1 MTEKVETTNF
11 KLQKVTLLVQMTTF
25 DTDESDLD
33 AGEWLLNVLMNCA
46 TKINPNSHYGA
57 EAYLKAAQLLS
68 VQNCEVVVTN
78 GL

>member
-33 AGEWLLNVLMNCA
+33 AVEWLLNVLMNCA
-46 TKINPNSHYGA
+46 TKINPNSNYGA
-57 EAYLKAAQLLS
+57 EAYLKSAQLLS
-68 VQNCEVVVTN
+68 VQNCEIVVTN

>member
-1 MTEKVETTNF
+1 MRDYQAN
-11 KLQKVTLLVQMTTF
+11 
-25 DTDESDLD
+25 DNDLD

-46 TKINPNSHYGA
+46 NKTNPNSHYGA

-68 VQNCEVVVTN
+68 VQNCEIVVTN

>member
-1 MTEKVETTNF
+1 
-11 KLQKVTLLVQMTTF
+11 
-25 DTDESDLD
+25 
-33 AGEWLLNVLMNCA
+33 LLNVLMNCA

-68 VQNCEVVVTN
+68 VQNCEVVVSN